1 MIVNYLSSWVSTIA
15 DFGGHSLNSLQQF
28 FMLSQV
34 LVCLYVLQLLVIL
47 NSNFVVFYILWESFQ
62 GNEICAIHIFV
73 YIEPGESLF
82 CCLVTMFSPTLL

>member
-15 DFGGHSLNSLQQF
+15 DFGGHSLNSLQQL

-47 NSNFVVFYILWESFQ
+47 NSNLAAFYILWESFQ
-62 GNEICAIHIFV
+62 GNEICAVYIFV
-73 YIEPGESLF
+73 YVEPEESF
-82 CCLVTMFSPTLL
+82 FVV

>member
-15 DFGGHSLNSLQQF
+15 DFGGHSLKSLQQL

-47 NSNFVVFYILWESFQ
+47 NSNLAAFYILWESFQ
-62 GNEICAIHIFV
+62 ENEICAVYIFV
-73 YIEPGESLF
+73 YVESEESF
-82 CCLVTMFSPTLL
+82 FVV

>member
-15 DFGGHSLNSLQQF
+15 DFGGHSLNSLQQL

-47 NSNFVVFYILWESFQ
+47 NSNLAAFYILWESFQ
-62 GNEICAIHIFV
+62 ENEICAVYIFV
-73 YIEPGESLF
+73 YVEPEESF
-82 CCLVTMFSPTLL
+82 FVV